1 MTAPTTRNRLSV
13 VASFRLGGWL
23 PSQDLG
29 TFKSLEDLAQMAA
42 AVAEEPVTATNMK
55 TLLQQLG
62 LETAFVSEREK
73 KALEA
78 AKLERERNAGPR
90 LRKAL
95 DGMVSMYVRLVDSG
109 DAGNWDAETVDE
121 VIEARAAIKEAE
133 GS

>member
-1 MTAPTTRNRLSV
+1 MTAPITRNRLSV

-29 TFKSLEDLAQMAA
+29 TFKSLEDLAEKA
-42 AVAEEPVTATNMK
+42 AVVAGEPVTATNMK

-90 LRKAL
+90 LYAAVKDYMQAVADGESYRAL
-95 DGMVSMYVRLVDSG
+95 DEL
-109 DAGNWDAETVDE
+109 E
-121 VIEARAAIKEAE
+121 AAIKEAE
-133 GS
+133 SS